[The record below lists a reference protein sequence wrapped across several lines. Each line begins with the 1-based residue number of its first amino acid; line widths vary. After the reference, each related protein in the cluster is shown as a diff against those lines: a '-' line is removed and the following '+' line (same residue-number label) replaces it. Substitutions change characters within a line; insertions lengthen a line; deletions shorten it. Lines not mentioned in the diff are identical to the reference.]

1 MIQRSHFCSIACAA
15 LLASGLA
22 AVTTARAQIY
32 SSGLSV
38 SLAEPNS
45 AGLGFAPRIE
55 RSPYLGDGS
64 RFDLMP
70 LYIYDSKHLFLDV
83 NQVGVKL
90 LDDPA
95 RRIDVLLERR
105 LEGFPITQLPASLA
119 GMAMRDST
127 VDLAVSYSVRRSWGQ
142 LKAELLHDVN
152 STHKGSEVRFGYAKD
167 WRSGAW
173 TWRPS
178 LSMAW
183 RSANLNNYYYGVRA
197 NEATATRAAYEP
209 GAGLEAQIGLQ
220 ATYELSRHWHLLS
233 GVSATVLN
241 RSVSNSPIVQHRIL
255 PSVYLGAVYDFG
267 SHERAWINSSSPTYF
282 KLLYGKATEDG
293 CHMLKIITAQCISTA
308 KVNPTSI
315 SAVQI
320 GRPFIQNFQGLPI
333 DVVGYVGLAHH
344 NDRGLQA
351 NGVQLDLFMK
361 AYYSGFPWQDR
372 VKTRLGLGMGV
383 SMAQRV
389 PYVEVSSQAAN
400 GEQTSRLLHHL
411 DPTLDVSLGDLIGSR
426 SLRDTYIGFGVS
438 HRSGIFKSTRLLG
451 NVTGGSN
458 YIYSYIET
466 VY

>member
-1 MIQRSHFCSIACAA
+1 MIQRSHFCSFACATF
-15 LLASGLA
+15 LAAGLA
-22 AVTTARAQIY
+22 AVSTARAQIY

-45 AGLGFAPRIE
+45 AGLGFAPRVE
-55 RSPYLGDGS
+55 RSPYAGGAS

-70 LYIYDSKHLFLDV
+70 LYIYDGKHLFLDV
-83 NQVGVKL
+83 NRVGVKL
-90 LDDPA
+90 LDEPNQ
-95 RRIDVLLERR
+95 RIDVLLDRR
-105 LEGFPITQLPASLA
+105 LEGFPISKAPDSLA
-119 GMAMRDST
+119 GMAMRDSS
-127 VDLAVSYSVRRSWGQ
+127 VDVGVSYSIRQPWGQ

-152 STHKGSEVRFGYAKD
+152 STHQGTEARLGYSKD

-178 LSMAW
+178 MSVAW

-209 GAGLEAQIGLQ
+209 GAGLEARVGLQ
-220 ATYELSRHWHLLS
+220 TTYALTRHWSLLS
-233 GVSATVLN
+233 GVSATVLSS
-241 RSVSNSPIVQHRIL
+241 SVTNSPIVQHRVL
-255 PSVYLGAVYDFG
+255 PSVYVGAVYDFG
-267 SHERAWINSSSPTYF
+267 SHDREWVGASTPTYF

-293 CHMLKIITAQCISTA
+293 CHMLKIITAQCMSTA

-333 DVVGYVGLAHH
+333 DIVGYVGLAHH
-344 NDRGLQA
+344 DDNGLQA
-351 NGVQLDLFMK
+351 NGMQLDLFMK
-361 AYYSGFPWQDR
+361 AYYAGFPWQDR

-411 DPTLDVSLGDLIGSR
+411 DPTIDVSLGDLIGSR
-426 SLRDTYIGFGVS
+426 PLKDTYIGFGVS
-438 HRSGIFKSTRLLG
+438 HRSGIFKSSRLLG

-458 YIYSYIET
+458 YIYSYVET